1 MFFPLRN
8 HALQLNFDSSLLGKI
23 ELKYRSLIN
32 EQVEFLADWFE
43 LNLNYL
49 KLTAI
54 SNQDFLNI

>member
-1 MFFPLRN
+1 MFFTLRN
-8 HALQLNFDSSLLGKI
+8 HALQLNFDPSLLGKI

-54 SNQDFLNI
+54 SKQDF